1 MLATSVMQLK
11 NRFIANA
18 GTTNVLVSISSKVA
32 SMPMIANDV
41 RVPCVI
47 NESYFDEA
55 AYR

>member
-1 MLATSVMQLK
+1 MQLK